1 MRDSVRSFVEQVDR
15 TSTPDLWNVIRSRTP
30 GPPPTDLGRGR
41 RLLDAAV
48 AIVVAVGALTIAYE
62 ALRVDQDATTVGTP
76 TSPPVPMGEPRITA
90 EIPLPKDSIGLGV
103 AVGAGSAWVGVGLDL
118 DTEQGTGEL
127 LRIDLA
133 TDDVVSKIPVT
144 QPSGAIA
151 ATDDA
156 IWVASHALLERI
168 DPATNAVVAEV
179 HVPGRQVSAVTAD
192 ARDVWAVTIAE
203 VSDDGARGV
212 GSLIRIDQASNQIV
226 AEIPLGSQLTGYH
239 DEVRLGAGSVW
250 VLGVRWIERENAE
263 YGSDLI
269 RVDPSTNRIAAHVP
283 IGGFDMVVG
292 ADEVWVKFPADGVF
306 DETAER
312 WVWTRLNVQTNVASE
327 PFAFEDDG
335 LQLVSP
341 EALWSVGYD
350 EDENVRVTRFD
361 PGSLR
366 VEARSEPIRSYFTD
380 AVLDPNSGTIWI
392 AAVRSIIRLDIAG
405 DGSV

>member
-15 TSTPDLWNVIRSRTP
+15 APPPELWNDIRSRTP
-30 GPPPTDLGRGR
+30 RPPPPDPGRGR

-48 AIVVAVGALTIAYE
+48 AIVVAVGALAVAYE
-62 ALRVDQDATTVGTP
+62 ALRVDRDATTVGTP
-76 TSPPVPMGEPRITA
+76 TSAPVPMGEPRITA
-90 EIPLPKDSIGLGV
+90 EIPLPKDSLGLGV
-103 AVGAGSAWVGVGLDL
+103 AVGAGSAWVGVVFDP

-127 LRIDLA
+127 LRVDLT
-133 TDDVVSKIPVT
+133 TDDVVARIPVT
-144 QPSGAIA
+144 EPSGAIA

-179 HVPGRQVSAVTAD
+179 HVPARQVSAVTAD
-192 ARDVWAVTIAE
+192 GTDVWAVTIAE

-212 GSLIRIDQASNQIV
+212 GSLIRIDQASNEIV
-226 AEIPLGSQLTGYH
+226 ADIPLGSQLTGYH
-239 DEVRLGAGSVW
+239 EEVRLGAGSVW
-250 VLGVRWIERENAE
+250 VLGVRWIEHENAE

-269 RVDPSTNRIAAHVP
+269 RVDPSTNGIAARVP

-361 PGSLR
+361 PGTLR
-366 VEARSEPIRSYFTD
+366 VEARSEPIRSYFTG
-380 AVLDPNSGTIWI
+380 AVLDPDSGTVWI
-392 AAVRSIIRLDIAG
+392 SAVRSIVRVDIAA
-405 DGSV
+405 